1 MSNFSFLEYS
11 FDPYQTNAENVYSS
25 LNRLGF
31 VQRNQ
36 HFSNQSSMWTQNHC
50 IILLREA
57 ENVDNLHLS
66 GIGIVRDD
74 QSDFPKDYYEEECSM
89 YITHDPAGLRILSMP
104 EKNLSKMIQHG
115 YRIVDKKS
123 YETTGLEYF
132 SGMVYNN
139 TSSDVINFYEQ
150 LGFKFTRSSEKYN
163 TLMSKNNRFTLL
175 LSKNDDSKTVDTLYA
190 DTNDVF
196 KTTRCY
202 TAAGLDLKEY
212 NISKENLNFGVALNH
227 KIIGYN
233 CAAFGNENSYS
244 IENCVREPLRNLDFV
259 FRTRKQYLH
268 INEEVVEFH
277 NATT

>member
-89 YITHDPAGLRILSMP
+89 YVTHDPAGFRILSMP

-139 TSSDVINFYEQ
+139 TSNDVINFYEQ
-150 LGFKFTRSSEKYN
+150 LGFKFTRSSEKYS

-196 KTTRCY
+196 KTTSHF
-202 TAAGLDLKEY
+202 TVAGFDFREY
-212 NISKENLNFGVALNH
+212 NLSDTKLDFGSALNY
-227 KIIGYN
+227 KIVGYN
-233 CAAFGNENSYS
+233 CLAFGNQNSYT
-244 IENCVREPLRNLDFV
+244 IENCIKHPVPGIDLI
-259 FRTRKQYLH
+259 FRSRKQYLH
-268 INEEVVEFH
+268 IEEKVVETH
-277 NATT
+277 YASQ